1 MESATPKPSIGASRA
16 REAHRGGLAGRDGP
30 GPSVALMKVKLAL
43 FAYGRA
49 GWTRPMPGP
58 DFYFGARLCVT
69 GLFPPQRFAFA
80 SSLSSALRNGM
91 SRHSYWHAIL
101 SAAKI
106 RWSGPAGHGYLSTR
120 PLCLPEL
127 CGASARRIVVPVQGV
142 KPGRK
147 KGLAPAKRSLCFFGR
162 LSPHAGRIANDWLK
176 NGCDLSRARG
186 RAGWLPIA
194 TPEKPPG
201 PAQGPCSIP

>member
-1 MESATPKPSIGASRA
+1 M
-16 REAHRGGLAGRDGP
+16 AGF
-30 GPSVALMKVKLAL
+30 L
-43 FAYGRA
+43 FR
-49 GWTRPMPGP
+49 
-58 DFYFGARLCVT
+58 VT

-91 SRHSYWHAIL
+91 SRHSYWHAIS

-127 CGASARRIVVPVQGV
+127 CGAAARWVVVSVQGI
-142 KPGRK
+142 KPGHK

-162 LSPHAGRIANDWLK
+162 LSPHAGRIDHDGLKLVAISAVRAWLVRLAVRRSLPPRPRTVATSLACFTRQVRLTLEAAYGCK
-176 NGCDLSRARG
+176 NRLHPSPNPQPG
-186 RAGWLPIA
+186 R
-194 TPEKPPG
+194 
-201 PAQGPCSIP
+201 CC